1 MRQEAKRARV
11 LADALPPSSVD
22 RTKYKD
28 FLALELPE
36 VELGEEPQS
45 AVISQPFTPEKGGVV
60 RDEDG
65 NLIKWAWLG
74 KQSNV
79 YTVPSQRAPHPI
91 DELINKGLDWA
102 SAGGD
107 RGRNKTG
114 VKAWFA
120 SCQDLGIA
128 PIRPLDPNSSIFAK
142 LEEEWMCMRFVA
154 ALIQERGIS
163 PKSAA
168 VYFSQVQGYHARECG
183 VKLCGGLKL
192 ERLPQMLKGLR
203 RVLDTAPPKIRRGVA
218 PQALRQAMDIC
229 LDPSKPADA
238 NIRAALTVAFCGLLR
253 SAEYTCDYGV
263 KWSESK
269 HLARSDVAKL
279 TTEMLI
285 IMMHPCKNM
294 HHLSG
299 KTVPL
304 VLGAGGKY
312 LDPVWEVRNMLA
324 VDAVSGS
331 LAKST
336 PLFRDPVTNAPLHT
350 RKVMDVIRDLM
361 YAVGEDPY
369 QFGTHSMRIGG
380 ATALFAAGADP
391 TVIRTMGRW
400 SSDCYRLYVRACY
413 ERCAAWTTKAGSMAV
428 SDSVEEF
435 DEIEYY

>member
-1 MRQEAKRARV
+1 
-11 LADALPPSSVD
+11 
-22 RTKYKD
+22 
-28 FLALELPE
+28 
-36 VELGEEPQS
+36 
-45 AVISQPFTPEKGGVV
+45 
-60 RDEDG
+60 
-65 NLIKWAWLG
+65 
-74 KQSNV
+74 
-79 YTVPSQRAPHPI
+79 
-91 DELINKGLDWA
+91 
-102 SAGGD
+102 
-107 RGRNKTG
+107 
-114 VKAWFA
+114 
-120 SCQDLGIA
+120 
-128 PIRPLDPNSSIFAK
+128 
-142 LEEEWMCMRFVA
+142 
-154 ALIQERGIS
+154 
-163 PKSAA
+163 
-168 VYFSQVQGYHARECG
+168 
-183 VKLCGGLKL
+183 
-192 ERLPQMLKGLR
+192 
-203 RVLDTAPPKIRRGVA
+203 
-218 PQALRQAMDIC
+218 
-229 LDPSKPADA
+229 
-238 NIRAALTVAFCGLLR
+238 
-253 SAEYTCDYGV
+253 
-263 KWSESK
+263 
-269 HLARSDVAKL
+269 
-279 TTEMLI
+279 
-285 IMMHPCKNM
+285 MMHPCKNM